1 MSEENSKKTRK
12 FYKKKRYTIPAGL
25 VLIFVAVGI
34 WAQKEIGYL
43 IDECNKGSIEKCK
56 KLEDTYGPEVFESKE
71 DRSKIT
77 NPYFADKFKK
87 LDAIEDAAEKK
98 KAEEQ
103 IKRDAERE
111 ALEKKK
117 AEEQIKRAEEK
128 RKRAEEQK
136 RYEAQFNKIILC
148 KMLLQENLK
157 DPSSFKELN
166 NITEQIRTGI
176 IRYSATNSFGGRIQS
191 TFDCNQ

>member
-1 MSEENSKKTRK
+1 MAEEKKKKERK
-12 FYKKKRYTIPAGL
+12 FYQKKRYRFTFGFILFLGIAAYYGNKWNQETIEA
-25 VLIFVAVGI
+25 
-34 WAQKEIGYL
+34 
-43 IDECNKGSIEKCK
+43 CNNGSIEKCK
-56 KLEDTYGPEVFESKE
+56 EIENDSPYLYDSKE
-71 DRSKIT
+71 GRSKIT
-77 NPYFADKFKK
+77 NPYFKEKFKK
-87 LDAIEDAAEKK
+87 LDAIEDAVEKK

-191 TFDCNQ
+191 SFNCNQ

>member
-25 VLIFVAVGI
+25 VLIFIAVGI

-103 IKRDAERE
+103 IKR
-111 ALEKKK
+111 
-117 AEEQIKRAEEK
+117 AEEK

-136 RYEAQFNKIILC
+136 RYETQFNKIILC

-191 TFDCNQ
+191 TYDCNK

>member
-12 FYKKKRYTIPAGL
+12 FYKKKRYTIPAGFL
-25 VLIFVAVGI
+25 LLIFALGI
-34 WAQKEIGYL
+34 WADKDQGYL

-56 KLEDTYGPEVFESKE
+56 ELEDSYTTPFDSKE
-71 DRSKIT
+71 ERAKIT
-77 NPYFADKFKK
+77 NPYFKEKFKK

-98 KAEEQ
+98 EAEE
-103 IKRDAERE
+103 KRIRAEERE

-117 AEEQIKRAEEK
+117 AEEKRM
-128 RKRAEEQK
+128 RAEEQK

-191 TFDCNQ
+191 TYDCNK